1 MVRFFQMV
9 KFNKI
14 LFLTIVITLTWMTAC
29 GPKSVNTGQEDLQ
42 KASRDWIPFSGT
54 ESITYVYD
62 TNEMVFT
69 GQGKE
74 SYYENVRY
82 MSDQSGFFTLQEDF
96 FADLEREEVLF
107 ETPSTDYFIKYKLE
121 RNKGETGNWEVLT
134 VTMADGDYYSNHMK
148 IVVYE
153 SDIYDK
159 GEVFNFS
166 KSSTLNG
173 IVYDSVYYWK
183 QERRPFEIY
192 YTKSQGVVGFKITPK
207 EIWTLKPP
215 E

>member
-1 MVRFFQMV
+1 MV
-9 KFNKI
+9 KLKYIF
-14 LFLTIVITLTWMTAC
+14 LLTIVALISFVTSC
-29 GPKSVNTGQEDLQ
+29 GPKSTNIGQEDLQ
-42 KASRDWIPFSGT
+42 IASRDWIPYAGT
-54 ESITYVYD
+54 ESITFVFD

-74 SYYENVRY
+74 IYYENVRY

-96 FADLEREEVLF
+96 YADLEREELLF
-107 ETPSTDYFIKYKLE
+107 ESPSTDYFINYKLE
-121 RNKGETGNWEVLT
+121 RNKGETGDWDVLT
-134 VTMADGDYYSNHMK
+134 VTLADGDYYSNHLK

-166 KSSTLNG
+166 RSSTLNG
-173 IVYDSVYYWK
+173 IVFDSVYYWK

-192 YTKSQGVVGFKITPK
+192 YTKKQGVVGFKITPK